1 MLDSMHSDYQSMLFH
16 AAADDDH
23 HKHDYSNI
31 NNKNNSGSLPISVT
45 SNVGQKSVND
55 DNEMNQHDVGSKHA
69 IKNHDSNNE
78 SWLDKMQKEENDAMN
93 LLRINI
99 NIK

>member
-1 MLDSMHSDYQSMLFH
+1 MQQVDYNVNRIIMLDSVHSDYESMLFH
-16 AAADDDH
+16 AAADDDN

-45 SNVGQKSVND
+45 SNVGQKSVKN

-78 SWLDKMQKEENDAMN
+78 S
-93 LLRINI
+93 
-99 NIK
+99 